1 MVPGQV
7 EYGGKCSV
15 LEHDD
20 ERVDAA
26 LQWPVMSPE
35 AARAQEGANT
45 AAARRGLAGRIAAS
59 LSEGPLHSDGGGSG
73 GGGGGEAEGDPAARG
88 VDVVQQQQLLG

>member
-1 MVPGQV
+1 MMPGQV

-15 LEHDD
+15 LERDD

-35 AARAQEGANT
+35 AARAQEGAN
-45 AAARRGLAGRIAAS
+45 AAAAAPPIIAYC
-59 LSEGPLHSDGGGSG
+59 
-73 GGGGGEAEGDPAARG
+73 DPPPPSTICRL
-88 VDVVQQQQLLG
+88 DPDLIT

>member
-15 LEHDD
+15 LERDD

-35 AARAQEGANT
+35 AARAQEGANA